1 MHSFAQYRSNG
12 ALWRAG
18 QTIVGLC
25 AAWNHATDPARPMSD
40 AEHRRSHT
48 YARAIKA
55 RMARMGYRYGVH
67 YREMSNGALWP
78 ISAR

>member
-1 MHSFAQYRSNG
+1 MQPFAQYKSNG

-18 QTIVGLC
+18 RTVYGLC
-25 AAWNHATDPARPMSD
+25 AAWNHATNPARPMTD
-40 AEHRRSHT
+40 AEHRRSNV

-55 RMARMGYRYGVH
+55 RMARMGYRYGTH

-78 ISAR
+78 LQD

>member
-1 MHSFAQYRSNG
+1 MHPYAQYQSDG

-18 QTIVGLC
+18 RTIYGLC
-25 AAWNHATDPARPMSD
+25 AAWNHATNPSCPMTD
-40 AEHRRSHT
+40 AEHRRSYA

-67 YREMSNGALWP
+67 YRELSCGALWP
-78 ISAR
+78 VRT